1 MRSSLVIAS
10 LFVAGTAAADPEII
24 VGPSDT
30 APAVGTAYVYQPQ
43 TSGMWIDFG
52 AGVDRVAPGN
62 GGVYNGQYVRFAPQ
76 ATLNRHFYIGA
87 ELDIGSFDGN
97 AIASDSNAA
106 RGAGSIMAP
115 AGITGTTGAAMALF
129 GARAIAGI
137 VSGGVE
143 LAGGVQH
150 DVVTDS
156 SMVSNGSVR
165 AVVEAHGRLDL
176 WVSPHLSIGGMVG
189 ADLTEKDNMTAT
201 LQLGFHFVPYDHT
214 R

>member
-1 MRSSLVIAS
+1 MRSSLVVAS
-10 LFVAGTAAADPEII
+10 LFVAGTAAADPEL
-24 VGPSDT
+24 VFGPSDT
-30 APAVGTAYVYQPQ
+30 APSVGRLHVYEPA

-52 AGVDRVAPGN
+52 AGVARVAPGD
-62 GGVYNGQYVRFAPQ
+62 GGVYNGQFVRFAPQ

-87 ELDIGSFDGN
+87 ELDIGSLDGN

-115 AGITGTTGAAMALF
+115 AGVTGTTGAAKALV
-129 GARAIAGI
+129 GARAMAGI

-150 DVVTDS
+150 ATVTND
-156 SMVSNGSVR
+156 SMVSNDSARGVI
-165 AVVEAHGRLDL
+165 EAHGRLDL